1 MHIRTRAAVLAA
13 LVLIVSLVA
22 APVAAATAQ
31 LGAVT
36 VEGDA
41 VVQTDANETYLWQS
55 EPFSVNTSFATDTD
69 GVYQFCLE
77 AQSENGSERLS
88 CQSQSVEEGTTTSV
102 SFTVQNVSD
111 TELAGETQLNVSAS
125 ESFNSSSATV
135 NRSVSVYVITKD
147 GDFDDDGL
155 ENRVEVRYG
164 SEMNGTDTDGDGLQ
178 DGPEIRE
185 YETDPTDNDS
195 DGDGLLDSRELQIGT
210 DPTNPDTDGD
220 GLTDGEEI
228 NEFETDPKETDT
240 DGDGLPDGKEVQ
252 QHGTDPTDPDTDG
265 DGLRDDREVV
275 QGTVPNDEADSDED
289 GLDDTEE
296 VKHGTNA
303 SKADTDGDF
312 LSDSTEVRLG
322 TDPTDPTTPL
332 VLLAGLGFLV
342 VGLVGFLR
350 VFGPD
355 DVRTWVAERDVVSRV
370 ATLSATDAATNGS
383 DVSTSDGSSTT
394 STSPASVGSAEST
407 TSTAPAAGDGS
418 METTD
423 AEAADDELPF
433 DLSDPLTDEDEVLK
447 LLYEADGRLRQSE
460 INNST
465 EWSKSK
471 VSRLL
476 SRMEDEGKIRKIT
489 IGREN
494 LVTLADRVP
503 QSAESPFDE
512 DDS

>member
-1 MHIRTRAAVLAA
+1 MHTRTRAAVVTA

-22 APVAAATAQ
+22 VPVGAATAQ

-55 EPFSVNTSFATDTD
+55 EPFSVNTSFATDRG

-88 CQSQSVEEGTTTSV
+88 CQSQSIEKGTTTSV
-102 SFTVQNVSD
+102 SFAIENVSD
-111 TELAGETQLNVSAS
+111 VRLDGKTQLNVSAS
-125 ESFNSSSATV
+125 ESFNSSSATT
-135 NRSVSVYVITKD
+135 NRSVSVSVISKD

-155 ENRVEVRYG
+155 KNRAEVRYG
-164 SEMNGTDTDGDGLQ
+164 TEMNGTDTDGDGLQ
-178 DGPEIRE
+178 DGPEVQE
-185 YETDPTDNDS
+185 YGTDPTDNDT
-195 DGDGLLDSRELQIGT
+195 DDDGLLDSRELQIGT
-210 DPTNPDTDGD
+210 EPTEPDTDGD
-220 GLTDGEEI
+220 GLPDGEEI
-228 NEFETDPKETDT
+228 NEFETDPKMTDT
-240 DGDGLPDGKEVQ
+240 DGDGLPDGKEIEL
-252 QHGTDPTDPDTDG
+252 GTDPTDPDTDG

-275 QGTVPNDEADSDED
+275 EGTVPDDSEADSDED

-296 VKHGTNA
+296 VELGTNA

-312 LSDSTEVRLG
+312 LSDSTEVELG

-342 VGLVGFLR
+342 VGIVGLLR

-370 ATLSATDAATNGS
+370 ATLTATDAAANGS
-383 DVSTSDGSSTT
+383 DVSTSDGSSPTV
-394 STSPASVGSAEST
+394 SSPASAEPVGPAPP
-407 TSTAPAAGDGS
+407 TASAAGDGS
-418 METTD
+418 TDATD
-423 AEAADDELPF
+423 AETVDDELPF
-433 DLSDPLTDEDEVLK
+433 DPSDPLTDEDEVLK

-476 SRMEDEGKIRKIT
+476 SSMEDDGKIRKIT

-512 DDS
+512 DSS